1 MILQVTNA
9 DVEPIVQ
16 SARAISEYGILIVI
30 AALMLIFT
38 FWMFK
43 HFMNM
48 FQEMFD
54 KVSENQYN
62 ETPMEQVRVLQSI
75 AFDLSKYNL
84 LTNLIRIYGENNI
97 DNREAVQ
104 KKIHDALVVI
114 HNDLKSKFDN
124 FKYHG
129 YALSY
134 FCDDDWIDK
143 MSEIG
148 MAQIYASSGE
158 FKQKQA
164 FAAIDIAYNQIK
176 IEFYNNVISK
186 S

>member
-1 MILQVTNA
+1 MILQVTHA
-9 DVEPIVQ
+9 EVEPIVQ

-54 KVSENQYN
+54 KMSETQSF
-62 ETPMEQVRVLQSI
+62 ETPMEQVRVIQSI
-75 AFDLSKYNL
+75 SFDLSKYTFLSNL
-84 LTNLIRIYGENNI
+84 ERIYGENNI
-97 DNREAVQ
+97 SNKEAVR
-104 KKIHDALVVI
+104 KKIHDALTVMF
-114 HNDLKSKFDN
+114 NDRKSKFDN

-134 FCDDDWIDK
+134 FCDESWIDK
-143 MSEIG
+143 MEEVGFS
-148 MAQIYASSGE
+148 QIYLNENE
-158 FKQKQA
+158 FKVKQA